1 MGLVNSFLNRLF
13 DVLFFPFRHLNPWWG
28 MIYISFLTGLL
39 MLAIFRLTS
48 NQAGIK
54 SAKDRIKA
62 HLLEMRLF
70 KDNLRVSLG
79 AQRQILAAN
88 LRYVGYSA
96 KPLAVMIIPLLL
108 ILAQLNVW
116 FGYRPLSVGEPA
128 ILKVHL
134 EKSADPMALDIAVQT
149 PPAIRLETPPL
160 RLAESREVDWRI
172 RPQAAGVSRLTVSLS
187 GGGALEKTVCV
198 GGNPLARVTP
208 LKVRRGVIQEFLNPG
223 ERALSTGQP
232 LGSIEIVYPA
242 RRLSLF
248 GLRLHWLVVY
258 FGLSIILGFALK
270 KPFKVEI

>member
-1 MGLVNSFLNRLF
+1 MGMLNSILNRLF
-13 DVLFFPFRHLNPWWG
+13 DLLFYPFRHLNPWWG
-28 MIYISFLTGLL
+28 MIYISLLTGLL

-54 SAKDRIKA
+54 AAKDRIKA

-88 LRYVGYSA
+88 LRYIGYSA

-108 ILAQLNVW
+108 ILAQLNFW

-134 EKSADPMALDIAVQT
+134 EKSADPMTMNIDVQT

-160 RLAESREVDWRI
+160 RLAEQREIDWRI
-172 RPQAAGVSRLTVSLS
+172 RPQAEGVSRLTVSLA
-187 GGGALEKTVCV
+187 GGRGISKSVAV
-198 GGNPLARVTP
+198 GGNPLSRLTP
-208 LKVRRGVIQEFLNPG
+208 LRVRRGVFEEFLNPG
-223 ERALSTGQP
+223 EGALPTGQ
-232 LGSIEIVYPA
+232 SVDSVEIIYPG

-258 FGLSIILGFALK
+258 FGLSIILGFVLK
-270 KPFKVEI
+270 RPFKVEI